1 MLHLHNY
8 SRLALRSHQVEGP
21 IRFADKEWKAISLS
35 DNFAEITSPYFVLLS
50 SIKGIERLFV
60 DCNSKGINALFEKI
74 CELSSFKTNFDILKL
89 VSQTIDDYTM
99 LHPSVAGE
107 VRETIDQ
114 GLDTR
119 IDEYLVQRKFGL
131 IKGKPANLDIPID
144 ELMEAGLLNCSHK
157 GLLAT
162 VIIGKLIQ
170 KKILPFGSSRFYRT
184 LIHVKGSGY
193 NAGHA
198 WAVYNHFRANAIW
211 VIDPRWENVQKV
223 DRTKPLKLG
232 YGKYPAREMIKR
244 IEKLDNLTMTKPPSV
259 NDATSSPMVDNAS
272 AAAEISTAH
281 SDCSSDEL
289 AAILLKLYRY
299 YGQQYYM
306 LDMQYSIDMTCKSMA
321 RNNQDSFL
329 HTLVYLNIPYEIDF
343 EILRVRIEKADFN
356 RHYDAI
362 CSAIQDIGALQR
374 KFSKKIEQAKSIKS
388 LIRIISSFS
397 GYIQADDG
405 NFINVGELTKA
416 IVDKSNG
423 IDDKS
428 NIALP
433 HQYGL
438 AQKVDMLIQQ
448 LHTEKAALQA
458 TTSINRLSA
467 LPQTEQKAKPVE
479 VEEKQQFKAKR

>member
-8 SRLALRSHQVEGP
+8 SRLALRSHHVEGP
-21 IRFADKEWKAISLS
+21 IRFADKEWKAISLG

-60 DCNSKGINALFEKI
+60 DCNSKPINALFEKI
-74 CELSSFKTNFDILKL
+74 CELSSLKTNFDILTL

-99 LHPSVAGE
+99 LHPSVADE

-119 IDEYLVQRKFGL
+119 IDEYLVRRKFGL
-131 IKGKPANLDIPID
+131 IKGKPADLDIPID
-144 ELMEAGLLNCSHK
+144 ELMAAGLLNCSHK
-157 GLLAT
+157 GLLAA

-170 KKILPFGSSRFYRT
+170 RKILPFGSSRFYRS

-211 VIDPRWENVQKV
+211 VIDPRWENVQRV

-244 IEKLDNLTMTKPPSV
+244 IEMLDNATMTKPPSV
-259 NDATSSPMVDNAS
+259 DNAS
-272 AAAEISTAH
+272 CSAMVHDTSEAAEMSAH
-281 SDCSSDEL
+281 PEWSSDDL
-289 AAILLKLYRY
+289 AAKLLKLYRY

-306 LDMQYSIDMTCKSMA
+306 LDLQNTIEMTCKSMA
-321 RNNQDSFL
+321 RSNLDSFL

-343 EILRVRIEKADFN
+343 DSLRIRIEKADFN
-356 RHYDAI
+356 RHYEAI

-374 KFSKKIEQAKSIKS
+374 KFSQKIEQAKSIKS

-405 NFINVGELTKA
+405 NFINVGELTNA

-428 NIALP
+428 NISLP

-438 AQKVDMLIQQ
+438 AQKVDLLIQQ
-448 LHTEKAALQA
+448 LHNEKAALQA
-458 TTSINRLSA
+458 TTSIKRQSA